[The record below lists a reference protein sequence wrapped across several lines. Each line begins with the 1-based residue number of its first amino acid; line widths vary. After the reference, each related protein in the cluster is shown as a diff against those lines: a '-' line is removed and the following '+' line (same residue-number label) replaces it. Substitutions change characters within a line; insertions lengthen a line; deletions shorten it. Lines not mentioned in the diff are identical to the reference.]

1 MITDNPLNDAI
12 SEMNRLDAIQDEIF
26 TRTCYVCTEEFKEYE
41 QTYSPS
47 FFEGHHYC
55 PQCLQEVKV
64 ATN

>member
-12 SEMNRLDAIQDEIF
+12 SEMNRLDAINDTIVH
-26 TRTCYVCTEEFKEYE
+26 TCYMCTEMFEEAE
-41 QTYSPS
+41 QINSPS
-47 FFEGHHYC
+47 LFECYHYC